1 MNSVAPP
8 SNRRRTT
15 RTIAAVLF
23 LALLGFVVPALLAPP
38 AAVAAAVAP
47 IPGSPLDAY
56 DKGVSYDQ
64 GVHMIARVFAL
75 IAYVLMVATIVLG
88 VVLRLRFMQR
98 AVNRQTFYGAHMVLA
113 LSALIFGAL
122 HGFTFLYQPIWQI
135 GARELTVPFTGG
147 VQRVPVGLGILGTEL
162 AIAVGCSVWLQ
173 RRLGYHRWL
182 RFHQLAYVAFA
193 LIWLHI
199 FLVHPEPRHENLVAI
214 GVAAGAATCLLA
226 FLIRA
231 FPSRSR
237 LRQRAF
243 PGGQGAAR

>member
-1 MNSVAPP
+1 MTTVAPP
-8 SNRRRTT
+8 SNRRRKPRAGT
-15 RTIAAVLF
+15 AVLV
-23 LALLGFVVPALLAPP
+23 LVLLGFVVPALLAPSS
-38 AAVAAAVAP
+38 AVAAVAP

-64 GVHMIARVFAL
+64 GVHLIARVFAL

-98 AVNRQTFYGAHMVLA
+98 AVNRSTFYGAHMVLA

-135 GARELTVPFTGG
+135 GARELTVPFVGG
-147 VQRVPVGLGILGTEL
+147 VQRIPVGFGILGTEL

-182 RFHQLAYVAFA
+182 RFHQLAYVAFG
-193 LIWLHI
+193 LIWLHV
-199 FLVHPEPRHENLVAI
+199 FLVHPEPRHDNMVAI
-214 GVAAGAATCLLA
+214 GIAAGAGTCLLA

-243 PGGQGAAR
+243 PGNPGAVR

>member
-1 MNSVAPP
+1 MTTVAPP
-8 SNRRRTT
+8 SNRRRKT
-15 RTIAAVLF
+15 RTGTAVLV
-23 LALLGFVVPALLAPP
+23 LVLLGLVVPALLAPT
-38 AAVAAAVAP
+38 AAVAAVAP

-56 DKGVSYDQ
+56 D
-64 GVHMIARVFAL
+64 RVFAL

-98 AVNRQTFYGAHMVLA
+98 AVNRSTFYGAHMVLA

-135 GARELTVPFTGG
+135 GARELTVPFVGG
-147 VQRVPVGLGILGTEL
+147 VQRIPVGFGILGTEL
-162 AIAVGCSVWLQ
+162 AVAVGCSVWLQ

-182 RFHQLAYVAFA
+182 RFHQLAYVAFG
-193 LIWLHI
+193 LIWLHV
-199 FLVHPEPRHENLVAI
+199 FLVHPEPRHDNLVAI
-214 GVAAGAATCLLA
+214 GIAAGAGTCLLA

-243 PGGQGAAR
+243 PGNPGAAR